1 MIGKLDFGIMP
12 NCALIWNDTI
22 IAGFE
27 DQIKIFKLT
36 GVNLQ
41 PELFAKLVEESSDRD
56 GLGTDS
62 FKDI

>member
-12 NCALIWNDTI
+12 NCVSIWNDTI

-27 DQIKIFKLT
+27 DQIKIYKMAGLK
-36 GVNLQ
+36 LQ
-41 PELFAKLVEESSDRD
+41 PELYAKIVEESTDRD
-56 GLGTDS
+56 GINTDS